1 MMDQKSIENFKKIV
15 ADFRALT
22 TKVHKDYQN
31 KIMRTITKAAITKL
45 SKRKKRLKQGGEL

>member
-1 MMDQKSIENFKKIV
+1 MDQKSIENFKKIV